1 MWCGAMKKSF
11 GKNRRS
17 VRRRATERNGRG
29 IWSRVFLFMGLA
41 CLLMGGIAGTVY
53 GIKKWMSC
61 CPYFFVSQV
70 EVQGVN
76 RIPKQDIVKLS
87 SIKNGDNIFSLDFA
101 AIRDK
106 ILDNPWVRD
115 VSIERRLPDKIVIY
129 IEEREPYALARIS
142 DRIYI
147 VDRYGEAFKPLDPKE
162 NFSAPIITGIELKPG
177 SDVSNGPAPVD
188 EDKMRVAITIVR
200 MSKRGV
206 RALGFNNISQIDFPN
221 NNNVVIY
228 TADKAVP
235 FILDRDKYKKQ
246 FYQAEKI
253 LVQLYN
259 SGQYPKVLS
268 VKVGYGEDMA
278 LAKLK
283 KR

>member
-1 MWCGAMKKSF
+1 MFTKK
-11 GKNRRS
+11 RRS
-17 VRRRATERNGRG
+17 IRKTGAVRVKGNIITR
-29 IWSRVFLFMGLA
+29 IFLITGLL

-61 CPYFFVSQV
+61 CPYFFVSEV
-70 EVQGVN
+70 EVQGTK
-76 RIPKQDIVKLS
+76 RISKQEVIELS
-87 SIKNGDNIFSLDFA
+87 TINNGDNIFSLDLE
-101 AIRDK
+101 AIREQ
-106 ILDNPWVRD
+106 ILENPWIRD
-115 VSIERRLPDKIVIY
+115 VSIERHLPDKIIIHVD
-129 IEEREPYALARIS
+129 EREPFALAKIN
-142 DRIYI
+142 DRVYL
-147 VDRYGEAFKPLDPKE
+147 VDRYGEPFKLLDPEE
-162 NFSAPIITGIELKPG
+162 NFSAPVITGIELK
-177 SDVSNGPAPVD
+177 DAPDTPNIPLLVD
-188 EDKMRVAITIVR
+188 EDKMKVAMSIIM

-221 NNNVVIY
+221 DRSVVIY

-235 FILDRDKYKKQ
+235 FVLDRDKYRKQ

-259 SGQYPKVLS
+259 SGQYSKVLS
-268 VKVGYGEDMA
+268 VNVGYGEDMA

>member
-1 MWCGAMKKSF
+1 MKKNF
-11 GKNRRS
+11 GKKRRPIK
-17 VRRRATERNGRG
+17 RPAGEGNGKG
-29 IWSRVFLFMGLA
+29 LLSRIFLFMALA

-61 CPYFFVSQV
+61 CPYFFVSDV
-70 EVQGVN
+70 EVQGVK
-76 RIPKQDIVKLS
+76 RIPKQDIIELS
-87 SIKNGDNIFSLDFA
+87 SIKSGDNIFSLNFT
-101 AIRDK
+101 AIRNR
-106 ILDNPWVRD
+106 IFTNPWVRD
-115 VSIERRLPDKIVIY
+115 ASIERRLPDKII
-129 IEEREPYALARIS
+129 IHIDEREPFALAKIN
-142 DRIYI
+142 DRIYM
-147 VDRYGEAFKPLDPKE
+147 VDRYGEPFKPLEPKE
-162 NFSAPIITGIELKPG
+162 NFSAPIITGIELKKGTSVLKAPL
-177 SDVSNGPAPVD
+177 PVD
-188 EDKMRVAITIVR
+188 EDKMHVAITIVK
-200 MSKRGV
+200 MSKKGV

-221 NNNVVIY
+221 DSNVVVY

-235 FILDRDKYKKQ
+235 FVLDRDKYKKQ

-278 LAKLK
+278 LARLK